1 MKHLYTALLALFI
14 SFSAAAQLPDGS
26 IAPDFTATDI
36 NGVEHNLYDLLDQ
49 GKKVII
55 DFSATWCGPCWNYHN
70 TGALEDVW
78 ETYGP
83 DGTDEAFVFFIEGDD
98 TTTQAD
104 LEGTGTATTG
114 NWIEGTG
121 YPIIDN
127 GGNIFD
133 DYAATYYP
141 TIYTICPNRM
151 LVESG
156 QLSATDHASILFAN
170 DCAAATQ
177 ANDAAVLGYTGETIS
192 CSGSPSAISV
202 NLMNLGLDN
211 LTAATL
217 ELFIGGNSVMSYNW
231 TGNLATYEIEDVQM
245 GSHQFNGSTD
255 FSIRITS
262 GDENTDNDEV
272 AASVDGATESTTLF
286 YIYIETDG
294 WGEETGWEIR
304 DENGSV
310 VASVAAGA
318 YASTTTYEEYA
329 GVPSTGC
336 YTFTLTDSYGD
347 GLFGSQ
353 WGNVDGACYVTT
365 VDNSLNTFSYVYSN
379 NGSYNFSSETR
390 AADVQ
395 TAVGVE
401 EEVTATTFNVY
412 PNPVE
417 DVAWIDLSLG
427 ANEEVRL
434 DVVNLIGQKVVSQ
447 DLGTMSAGQTRMP
460 LDLGGLQSGIYLVTL
475 TAGDTV
481 STLRVTKK

>member
-1 MKHLYTALLALFI
+1 MKHIYAALTALLLT
-14 SFSAAAQLPDGS
+14 FSATAQLPDGS

-70 TGALEDVW
+70 TGALEEIW

-83 DGTDEAFVFFIEGDD
+83 DGTNEAYVFFIEGDD

-127 GGNIFD
+127 GGSIFD
-133 DYAATYYP
+133 DYEGAYYP
-141 TIYTICPNRM
+141 TIYTICPNRQ
-151 LVESG
+151 LRESG
-156 QLSATDHASILFAN
+156 QIMASAHADILFGA

-177 ANDAAVLGYTGETIS
+177 AYDAAVLSYTGETIS
-192 CSGSPSAISV
+192 CSGSPSAVSAQLI
-202 NLMNLGLDN
+202 NLGINN
-211 LTAATL
+211 LTSATL
-217 ELFIGGNSVMSYNW
+217 ELYISGASVLSYNW
-231 TGNLATYEIEDVQM
+231 SGNLDTYASEDVQM
-245 GSHQFNGSTD
+245 GSYQFDGSTD

-262 GDENTDNDEV
+262 GDQNADNDV
-272 AASVDGATESTTLF
+272 TFASIDGATAGTTLF
-286 YIYIETDG
+286 YVYLLTDG
-294 WGEETGWEIR
+294 WGNEVGWEIA
-304 DENGSV
+304 DSEGNV
-310 VASVAAGA
+310 VESVAPGA
-318 YASTTTYEEYA
+318 YENDTAYETYV

-336 YTFTLTDSYGD
+336 YTFTMIDTYGD

-353 WGNVDGACYVTT
+353 WGQSDGECYVFT
-365 VDNSLNTFSYVYSN
+365 VDNDLNNFSQIYGN
-379 NGSYNFSSETR
+379 NGSYDYFSESR

-395 TAVGVE
+395 TVVGLE
-401 EEVTATTFNVY
+401 EEAAATTFNVY

-417 DVAWIDLSLG
+417 DVAWVDLSLAG
-427 ANEEVRL
+427 NEEVRL
-434 DVVNLIGQKVVSQ
+434 DVVNLIGQKVFAQ
-447 DLGTMSAGQTRMP
+447 DLGTMSAGNSRLP
-460 LDLGGLQSGIYLVTL
+460 LDLAGLESGIYLVTL
-475 TAGDTV
+475 TAGDSV